1 MFFIG
6 VKREAEDAELAT
18 QVAKHCRQFS
28 LRAPEVVEV
37 AKHCRQF
44 SLRAPEVVEV
54 RETVSQE
61 QVDNLERA
69 LFQMGVNPWGLCGTV
84 MGRELC
90 VPVSEEERRR
100 KKQRVAIVT
109 AGVSVAVGRRAC
121 ARRVRC
127 SCREPSAEIP

>member
-1 MFFIG
+1 M
-6 VKREAEDAELAT
+6 KREEEDVELAT

-28 LRAPEVVEV
+28 LHVPEIME
-37 AKHCRQF
+37 A
-44 SLRAPEVVEV
+44 

-69 LFQMGVNPWGLCGTV
+69 LFQMGVNPWRLCGTV

-109 AGVSVAVGRRAC
+109 AGMSVAVGCSAF
-121 ARRVRC
+121 ARKV
-127 SCREPSAEIP
+127 SA

>member
-1 MFFIG
+1 M
-6 VKREAEDAELAT
+6 KREAEDAELET
-18 QVAKHCRQFS
+18 QVAKHCKQFS

-69 LFQMGVNPWGLCGTV
+69 LFQMGVNPWGLCVAV

-121 ARRVRC
+121 ARRV
-127 SCREPSAEIP
+127 SV

>member
-6 VKREAEDAELAT
+6 VKREEEDAELAT
-18 QVAKHCRQFS
+18 Q
-28 LRAPEVVEV
+28 V

-69 LFQMGVNPWGLCGTV
+69 LFQMGVNPWRLCGTV

-109 AGVSVAVGRRAC
+109 AGVSVAVGRSAC

>member
-6 VKREAEDAELAT
+6 VKREEEDVELAT

-28 LRAPEVVEV
+28 LHVPEIME
-37 AKHCRQF
+37 A
-44 SLRAPEVVEV
+44 

-61 QVDNLERA
+61 QVDNLKRA
-69 LFQMGVNPWGLCGTV
+69 LFQMGVNPWRLCGTV

-109 AGVSVAVGRRAC
+109 AGMSVAVGCSAF
-121 ARRVRC
+121 ARKV
-127 SCREPSAEIP
+127 SA